1 MVNRSPYGTICGEK
15 SFGDPLDEQMKLVA
29 TDVTVIVLPNGG
41 HLLMEEQPKKMMDAL
56 RKLL

>member
-1 MVNRSPYGTICGEK
+1 
-15 SFGDPLDEQMKLVA
+15 MKLVA